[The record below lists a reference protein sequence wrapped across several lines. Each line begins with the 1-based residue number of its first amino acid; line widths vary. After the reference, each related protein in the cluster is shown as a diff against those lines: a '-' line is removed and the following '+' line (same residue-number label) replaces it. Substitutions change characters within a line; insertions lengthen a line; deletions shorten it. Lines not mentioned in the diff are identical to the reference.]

1 MSEPS
6 GLQGLIERAYQ
17 LRIAA
22 GISERA
28 ARWGAVVDAS
38 RAQPYIRQH
47 QRPKLV
53 QPPVDETGE
62 GEQQ

>member
-6 GLQGLIERAYQ
+6 ALQRLIDRAYQ

-22 GISERA
+22 GIGERA

-38 RAQPYIRQH
+38 RAQPYIRP
-47 QRPKLV
+47 RPRPELV
-53 QPPVDETGE
+53 QPPADETEE
-62 GEQQ
+62 GQA